1 MTDRRRG
8 DISRRQFVT
17 GLGALTGVRL
27 LAPIVVRAGEG
38 LGQALADP
46 ATGKRNRLIVIFLQG
61 GNDGLNTVVPIG
73 DVRGAPRYSVYRKVR
88 PTIAYKP
95 DEVRPL
101 ARSGDIDEHLGLNAK
116 LRTLHRMYEQDRVA
130 IVQGVDYPNHSYSHF
145 TSTDIWQSGQ
155 PDIAPDSGW
164 IGRHLDRAGIG
175 EGELRGLGLGTE
187 LPLALRGKAKRGA
200 ELESIPATHFVDGV
214 DQVAEARHDALER
227 YGHHPLE
234 EPLRH
239 FAGKQAEIT
248 VGLVRTLQGMQGPPE
263 LTNYLAYT
271 LLTARSLME
280 RDFGVECVFIN
291 HGYGSYDTHA
301 AQVQA
306 QEKLLQEL
314 DEAIEAFYFGTIDGK
329 SIGVGP
335 VSKALGDRTI
345 LLTTSEFGRRIGEAG
360 GAGVAGT
367 DHGAA
372 GPLFIVGPPAAARA
386 SSVRLRPGLHGDH
399 PKMGTPRS
407 PADNLEMTVDIRSV
421 YQSVLEDWLHNP
433 DPGYSKKFR
442 PIQGLFV

>member
-1 MTDRRRG
+1 MSSE
-8 DISRRQFVT
+8 ISRRQFVT

-61 GNDGLNTVVPIG
+61 GNDGLNTVIPVG
-73 DVRGAPRYSVYRKVR
+73 DVRGAPRYSVYKKVR

-95 DEVRPL
+95 NEVLPL

-116 LRTLHRMYEQDRVA
+116 LKTLHRMYEQDRVA
-130 IVQGVDYPNHSYSHF
+130 IVQGVDYPDHSYSHF
-145 TSTDIWQSGQ
+145 TSIDIWQSGQ
-155 PDIAPDSGW
+155 PDITPDSGW

-175 EGELRGLGLGTE
+175 QGELRGLGLGTE
-187 LPLALRGKAKRGA
+187 LPLALRGKQSRGA
-200 ELESIPATHFVDGV
+200 ELESIPATHFHDGT
-214 DQVAEARHDALER
+214 DKVADARHNALER
-227 YGHHPLE
+227 FGDHPLE

-248 VGLVRTLQGMQGPPE
+248 VGLVRTLEGMGGPPQ
-263 LTNYLAYT
+263 LTNALAYT

-301 AQVQA
+301 AQVQS

-314 DEAIEAFYFGTIDGK
+314 DEAIEAFYFGTIAGEP
-329 SIGVGP
+329 IGVGP
-335 VSKALGDRTI
+335 VSKTLGDRTV

-372 GPLFIVGPPAAARA
+372 GPLFIVGPPAGARA
-386 SSVRLRPGLHGDH
+386 SSARLIPGFHGAH
-399 PKMGTPRS
+399 PKMGTTRA
-407 PADNLEMTVDIRSV
+407 PADNLEMTTDVRRV

-433 DPGYSKKFR
+433 DPDYGKKYR
-442 PIQGLFV
+442 PIEGLFV

>member
-1 MTDRRRG
+1 MARE
-8 DISRRQFVT
+8 ISRRQFVT

-46 ATGKRNRLIVIFLQG
+46 AAGKRNRLIVIFLQG
-61 GNDGLNTVVPIG
+61 GNDGLNTVVPMG

-88 PTIAYKP
+88 PTVSYKP
-95 DEVRPL
+95 DEVLRL
-101 ARSGDIDEHLGLNAK
+101 ARPGDVDEHLGLNAK
-116 LRTLHRMYEQDRVA
+116 LRTLHRMYEQHRVA
-130 IVQGVDYPNHSYSHF
+130 IVQGVDYPDHSYSHF
-145 TSTDIWQSGQ
+145 TSTDIWQSGL
-155 PDIAPDSGW
+155 PDITPDSGW
-164 IGRHLDRAGIG
+164 IGRHLDRTGIG

-187 LPLALRGKAKRGA
+187 LPLALRGKAKRGSG
-200 ELESIPATHFVDGV
+200 LESIPGTRFYDGT
-214 DQVAEARHDALER
+214 DAVADARHEALER
-227 YGHHPLE
+227 YGNHPLE

-248 VGLVRTLQGMQGPPE
+248 VGLVRTLQGMGGPPE

-280 RDFGVECVFIN
+280 KDFGVECVFIN

-301 AQVQA
+301 AQVPA

-314 DEAIEAFYFGTIDGK
+314 DEAIEAFYFGTIAGEP
-329 SIGVGP
+329 IGVGP
-335 VSKALGDRTI
+335 IPKWLGDRTI

-372 GPLFIVGPPAAARA
+372 GPLFIVGPPAGAKA
-386 SSVRLRPGLHGDH
+386 SGTRLTPGLHGDH
-399 PKMGTPRS
+399 PKMGTTRA
-407 PADNLEMTVDIRSV
+407 PADNLVMTTDVRSV

-433 DPGYSKKFR
+433 DPGYGKKYR
-442 PIQGLFV
+442 PIPGLFV